1 MSTAVIP
8 AEAAVEYAT
17 PLQLVNSTVSEDKRE
32 ENRWLLGF
40 GLPCLAAGLFVA
52 AAIGSGHAW
61 LLGLRARLA
70 PDRDLRPHV
79 ARDQLRH
86 ERLTPLRERLACRRG
101 SPALACSGR

>member
-32 ENRWLLGF
+32 ENRWMLAF

-52 AAIGSGHAW
+52 GAIGSGHAW
-61 LLGLRARLA
+61 LLGF
-70 PDRDLRPHV
+70 
-79 ARDQLRH
+79 
-86 ERLTPLRERLACRRG
+86 
-101 SPALACSGR
+101 ALASLLTAICALTWLAISSDTNA